1 MRDQKYMIHM
11 RVIVELQMLMLGLG
25 RKSGWRNLG
34 ERPPGFPPKQR
45 DHSYVFPK
53 QQNLIEFVCKEDII
67 FTNEH
72 AWPGRKTCR
81 KKTGGGGGGEG
92 RALPHQ
98 SSMNILIFS
107 RVLLSIGCL

>member
-1 MRDQKYMIHM
+1 MRVCGQKYMQNKRFTHAHAL
-11 RVIVELQMLMLGLG
+11 RMLGLG
-25 RKSGWRNLG
+25 RKSGWSLG

-81 KKTGGGGGGEG
+81 KKTGGGVGG
-92 RALPHQ
+92 RAERFP
-98 SSMNILIFS
+98 IKAA
-107 RVLLSIGCL
+107 

>member
-11 RVIVELQMLMLGLG
+11 RVIVELQMPMLGLG

-81 KKTGGGGGGEG
+81 KKTGGGGGGRGPSASPSKQHEHTY
-92 RALPHQ
+92 LFTCVTI
-98 SSMNILIFS
+98 N
-107 RVLLSIGCL
+107 